1 MDAAGPELLTR
12 LLDEHGAALVL
23 YAQQWCNAP
32 EDVVQEAFVR
42 LMCQRPVPENEV
54 GWLYR
59 VVRNEA
65 ISTSRAAARRE
76 RHESAAAHRGEPW
89 FAVVSGE
96 RLDAT
101 AAAGALRA
109 LPVEQRETIVARL
122 WGGLS
127 FEQIAE
133 LTNTSQ
139 STAHR
144 RYVAG
149 LAALQE
155 RLGVECLDRNS
166 TKT

>member
-42 LMCQRPVPENEV
+42 LVCQRPVPENVV

-65 ISTSRAAARRE
+65 ISASRAIARRA

-89 FAVVSGE
+89 FAVAAGE

-101 AAAGALRA
+101 AAADALGT
-109 LPVEQRETIVARL
+109 LPIEERETIVARL

-155 RLGVECLDRNS
+155 RLGVSCQNRDS
-166 TKT
+166 TDK